1 MQRMSH
7 AARRV
12 PLFLAIACALAL
24 PAHAQVTTSATP
36 RQLDHV
42 VVTGLAPSGPLKF
55 DTDPKKPRQPVPAS
69 DGADYLKTIP
79 GFGALRN
86 GGTNGDP
93 VLRGMQGSRLNL
105 LSNDGVMH
113 GGCPGRMDNAMS
125 YVAPETYDQLE
136 VTKGPQTVLWG
147 PGASAGT
154 VRFVRN
160 PPAFTESTVEGSAS
174 VTAGSFGR
182 RDAVFDASF
191 GTPEVYGRVS
201 GNRSRA
207 DDYRDGAGRVVP
219 SAWDKWSADAA
230 FGWTPDAD
238 TVIELGAGRGDGQ
251 ARYAGRG
258 MDGSRFERR
267 STSLRFERTFE
278 EGVLRGIDAR
288 VYRNIANHVMDNY
301 TLRDPNPASMMPM
314 PMASNVARDTTGGR
328 IALAFETTK
337 FEWTLGADAQR
348 STHRQRGAM
357 GRGAYARQPWL
368 EDAAMRS
375 TGVFGELITHLDG
388 RQRLV
393 AGARVDRGEATDQ
406 RMRTGSGMTAKPNPT
421 FGATR
426 RETLSSGFLRYEF
439 SDPASGFSAFAGL
452 GHAERMPDFWELF
465 TSAQGPMGSVN
476 AFSAIAPE
484 KTTQLDA
491 GLQWRG
497 KRTRA
502 WTTVYAGRVH
512 DYILYT
518 YASGMGG
525 MGTLHEQNIGAD
537 IRGGELGA
545 SFNATPRWT
554 LGGTLS
560 QAWGSNRTQ
569 HRWLPQMS
577 PAEARLTA
585 DWKGE
590 RASFGVLL
598 RGVARQARV
607 APGQG
612 NVVGRDLGE
621 SAGFGTLSLNGG
633 WRLGERMTLAA
644 GIDNLFDRDHAEH
657 LNLAGSADFGYPADP
672 VRIHE
677 PGRNLWAKLSVA
689 F

>member
-24 PAHAQVTTSATP
+24 PVHAQVTTSATP
-36 RQLDHV
+36 RRLDHV

-93 VLRGMQGSRLNL
+93 VLRGLQGSRLNL

-125 YVAPETYDQLE
+125 YVAPETYDHLE

-160 PPAFTESTVEGSAS
+160 APAFTESTVEGSAS

-182 RDAVFDASF
+182 RDGVFDATF
-191 GTPEVYGRVS
+191 GTPQVYGRVS
-201 GNRSRA
+201 ANRSRA

-238 TVIELGAGRGDGQ
+238 TVIEIGAGRGNGQ

-267 STSLRFERTFE
+267 STSLRFKRTYE
-278 EGVLRGIDAR
+278 DGVLRSIDAR
-288 VYRNIANHVMDNY
+288 AYRNIANHVMDNY
-301 TLRDPNPASMMPM
+301 TLRDPKPASMMPM

-328 IALAFETTK
+328 VALTFETTK
-337 FEWTLGADAQR
+337 FEWTLGADTQR

-357 GRGAYARQPWL
+357 GRDAYAHLPWL
-368 EDAAMRS
+368 EDAAMRN
-375 TGVFGELITHLDG
+375 TGVFGELISHLDG

-406 RMRTGSGMTAKPNPT
+406 RVRTGSGMMARPNPT

-491 GLQWRG
+491 GLQWRDP
-497 KRTRA
+497 RTRV
-502 WTTVYAGRVH
+502 WTTLYAGRVH

-518 YASGMGG
+518 
-525 MGTLHEQNIGAD
+525 
-537 IRGGELGA
+537 
-545 SFNATPRWT
+545 
-554 LGGTLS
+554 
-560 QAWGSNRTQ
+560 
-569 HRWLPQMS
+569 
-577 PAEARLTA
+577 
-585 DWKGE
+585 
-590 RASFGVLL
+590 
-598 RGVARQARV
+598 
-607 APGQG
+607 
-612 NVVGRDLGE
+612 
-621 SAGFGTLSLNGG
+621 
-633 WRLGERMTLAA
+633 
-644 GIDNLFDRDHAEH
+644 
-657 LNLAGSADFGYPADP
+657 
-672 VRIHE
+672 
-677 PGRNLWAKLSVA
+677 
-689 F
+689 